1 MTRLA
6 LLHVPWGAIQVIL
19 SASFYASCKSQLQD
33 DQESSTFHHSHVHA
47 LQSTWPA
54 DVCGD
59 WHTQQAAFHAQM
71 RAASRNS
78 GRGTV
83 TDQGSPPQDT
93 EPRFATFSCAK
104 LTRCGGVGD
113 VLLGVFSAFLVA
125 VLQGRALI
133 INHPLVSATFDPAF
147 ADWRMT
153 EDINVDQ
160 PNTADEFEGKGHSWR
175 VSSKECMNLRSKGA
189 KEIVI
194 ASISQCS
201 LRYSATCAEHSLF

>member
-6 LLHVPWGAIQVIL
+6 LLLHVPSRAIQVIL
-19 SASFYASCKSQLQD
+19 AASMYASCKSQRQGD
-33 DQESSTFHHSHVHA
+33 EESSAFHHSHVHT

-59 WHTQQAAFHAQM
+59 WHTQHAAFHEQM
-71 RAASRNS
+71 RATSRNG
-78 GRGTV
+78 GRATV
-83 TDQGSPPQDT
+83 ADQASPPQDT

-160 PNTADEFEGKGHSWR
+160 PNTADEFEGKRHSWER
-175 VSSKECMNLRSKGA
+175 NQTELGNRRSYRK
-189 KEIVI
+189 
-194 ASISQCS
+194 S
-201 LRYSATCAEHSLF
+201 